1 MLKGI
6 FPALPTPFN
15 QDGTLDLS
23 RIPPLIEKLLAEGID
38 GFFICGTTGEG
49 ISLTAEEKILVIHET
64 LGAIKDGRATIIAQ
78 VACCNYSDTLRVAQ
92 EAITLGVDALSILQ
106 PWFYHLDNEAQFNY
120 IKSIADAIRGFPLYL
135 YNIPGH
141 SGNNLSGGI
150 IARLIDS
157 CGNIRGIKESGSLD
171 ALNYWFEYQSERFQV
186 ICGMDNL
193 VCESLRMGGKAIVAA
208 TANVQPRIFKRLYDA
223 AMAGLWDEAANA
235 QAQIDRYL
243 PIIDNPN
250 LIATVKESL
259 TLKGFDAGYVRMPLR
274 NLEPHEIEHV
284 KQKLLDAE
292 ILKADHAE

>member
-23 RIPPLIEKLLAEGID
+23 RIPPMIEKLFAEGID
-38 GFFICGTTGEG
+38 GFFVCGTTGEG
-49 ISLTAEEKILVIHET
+49 ISLTAEEKILVIRET
-64 LGAIKDGRATIIAQ
+64 LGAVNRRANIIAQ

-106 PWFYHLDNEAQFNY
+106 PWFYHLDDEAQFNY
-120 IKSIADAIRGFPLYL
+120 IKSIANAIRGFPLYL

-141 SGNNLSGGI
+141 SGNNLSEGT

-171 ALNYWFEYQSERFQV
+171 ALTNWFEYQSERFQV

-208 TANVQPRIFKRLYDA
+208 TANVQPRIFKRLYDTV
-223 AMAGLWDEAANA
+223 MAGLWDEADNA

-259 TLKGFDAGYVRMPLR
+259 KLKGFDTGYVRFPLR
-274 NLEPHEIEHV
+274 NLEPHEIEHI
-284 KQKLLDAE
+284 KQQLLDGG